1 MSIER
6 RAFVSAAAAAA
17 LLPRLALGNQPG
29 RTYRLAVMLP
39 GPVQGMARYH
49 AAALERLAEHGFVA
63 GRNLVLETRPTT
75 YNRLHD
81 IEQVR
86 ALLANKPDALLTY
99 GTFITRMAQDFTA
112 ETPIVF
118 TFVGDAVA
126 YGVVRSEGRPGGN
139 VTGASMAGLEVNRK
153 RLELLR
159 ELLPNAKRVGV
170 VAVFGGRDI
179 LFDANQ
185 PVLRASAARLGL
197 ELIEEIGWTTPG
209 GFVPAI
215 DRAAR
220 RGAEGLLVLSSQAGM
235 GFGYGG
241 QDLVQA
247 TIAHRLPAI
256 FLEAEVVEMGGLIS
270 YGVRLED
277 EARRAADLLAKV
289 LGGAKA
295 GELSVDQA
303 SRFELALNAKTARA
317 IGLEVPRSILL
328 RADRVIE

>member
-1 MSIER
+1 MRR
-6 RAFVSAAAAAA
+6 RAFLAGGAAA
-17 LLPRLALGNQPG
+17 LGLARFPALAQQAG
-29 RTYRLAVMLP
+29 RAYRLAVILP

-49 AAALERLAEHGFVA
+49 AATLERLAQHGFVA
-63 GRNLVLETRPTT
+63 GRNLVLELRPTT
-75 YNRLHD
+75 YNRPHD
-81 IEQVR
+81 LEQVR

-99 GTFITRMAQDFTA
+99 GTFITRVAQELTA

-139 VTGASMAGLEVNRK
+139 VTGVSMSGLEVNRK

-159 ELLPNAKRVGV
+159 ELLPRARRIAV

-185 PVLRASAARLGL
+185 PVLRASAARLDL

-241 QDLVQA
+241 QDLAQA

-256 FLEAEVVEMGGLIS
+256 FLEAEMVEMGGLIS

-289 LGGAKA
+289 LAGSKA
-295 GELSVDQA
+295 GDLSVDQA
-303 SRFELALNAKTARA
+303 TRFELAVNTKTARA
-317 IGLEVPRSILL
+317 IGIEIPRSILL
-328 RADRVIE
+328 RAERVIE